1 MNVISSCLNRIC
13 ESMSHFPVGPSKV
26 QIVEVNKGAV
36 GKELTAL
43 AGSITA
49 LQCVADC
56 YPGCSISWFYN
67 GKMLSR
73 NASISFTPVT
83 PPNQAVLRCVAYDPL
98 TMKNSSAET
107 TVIVPCK
114 ETS

>member
-1 MNVISSCLNRIC
+1 M
-13 ESMSHFPVGPSKV
+13 
-26 QIVEVNKGAV
+26 QIVEVNKGPV

-49 LQCVADC
+49 LKCEADC

-73 NASISFTPVT
+73 DASISFTPVT

-98 TMKNSSAET
+98 TMKNSSAQT

-114 ETS
+114 ENLLTYSPSLVIPDQMSF